1 MMDTETTPMV
11 TPSEVI
17 EHIYCSRF
25 TYFMQV
31 LNIPQFED
39 RRFKVLKG
47 REVHKRREEENRS
60 YLRKNIGVVNRD
72 RDVYL
77 ASPNLGVR
85 GVVDEVL
92 TLDDGTL
99 APLDY
104 KYTPYR
110 EQAFQTHQMQVVLY
124 GLLVREVYQK
134 PVNRGYVAYIRNGSK
149 LVTVPIDEAQEA
161 RTKAVVQEILRIIQT
176 GYLPKRTSQRGKC
189 ADCCYKNIC
198 V

>member
-1 MMDTETTPMV
+1 MTDTETTPMV

-17 EHIYCSRF
+17 EHIYCPRF

-39 RRFKVLKG
+39 RRYKVLKG
-47 REVHKRREEENRS
+47 REVHKRREQDNRS
-60 YLRKNIGVVNRD
+60 YLRKRLGVVRRD
-72 RDVYL
+72 HDVYL
-77 ASPNLGVR
+77 ASPTLGVR

-92 TLDDGTL
+92 TLEDGTL

-110 EQAFQTHQMQVVLY
+110 ERAFQTHQVQVVLY
-124 GLLVREVYQK
+124 GLLVREVYDK
-134 PVNRGYVAYIRNGSK
+134 PVDRGFVAYIRGGNQV
-149 LVTVPIDEAQEA
+149 VTVPIDDEKAKKV
-161 RTKAVVQEILRIIQT
+161 RAVVQEILSVVQT
-176 GYLPKRTSQRGKC
+176 GRLPKRTSQRAKC

>member
-1 MMDTETTPMV
+1 MTDTETTPMV

-17 EHIYCSRF
+17 EHIYCPRF

-39 RRFKVLKG
+39 RRYKVLKG
-47 REVHKRREEENRS
+47 REVHKRREQDNRS
-60 YLRKNIGVVNRD
+60 YLRKRLGVVGRD

-77 ASPNLGVR
+77 ASPTLGVR

-92 TLDDGTL
+92 TLEDGTL

-110 EQAFQTHQMQVVLY
+110 ERAFQTHQVQVVLY
-124 GLLVREVYQK
+124 GLLVREVYDK
-134 PVNRGYVAYIRNGSK
+134 PVDRGFVAYIRGGNQV
-149 LVTVPIDEAQEA
+149 VTVPIDDEKAKKV
-161 RTKAVVQEILRIIQT
+161 RAVVQEILSVVQT
-176 GYLPKRTSQRGKC
+176 GRLPKRTSQRAKC

>member
-1 MMDTETTPMV
+1 MTDNETTPMV

-17 EHIYCSRF
+17 EHIYCPRF

-47 REVHKRREEENRS
+47 REVHKRREQENRS
-60 YLRKNIGVVNRD
+60 YLRKNIGVIGRD

-85 GVVDEVL
+85 GIVDEVL
-92 TLDDGTL
+92 RLQDGTL

-110 EQAFQTHQMQVVLY
+110 ERAFQTHQIQVVLY
-124 GLLVREVYQK
+124 GLLIKAVYHK
-134 PVNRGYVAYIRNGSK
+134 PVNRGYVAYIRGGSK
-149 LVTVPIDEAQEA
+149 LITVPIDDVEEAK
-161 RTKAVVQEILRIIQT
+161 TKATVQELLKIIQT
-176 GYLPKRTSQRGKC
+176 GRLPKRTPQRAKC

>member
-1 MMDTETTPMV
+1 MN
-11 TPSEVI
+11 
-17 EHIYCSRF
+17 
-25 TYFMQV
+25 V

-47 REVHKRREEENRS
+47 REVHKRRETENRF
-60 YLRKNIGVVNRD
+60 YLRKSIDVVNRD
-72 RDVYL
+72 INVYL

-92 TLDDGTL
+92 TLKDGSM

-110 EQAFQTHQMQVVLY
+110 EQAFKTHHIQIVLY
-124 GLLVREVYQK
+124 GLLIRETYHK
-134 PVNRGYVAYIRNGSK
+134 PVNRGFVAYIRGGNQ
-149 LVTVPIDEAQEA
+149 LITVPIDAEQEA
-161 RTKAVVQEILRIIQT
+161 ATRKTVRDILNIIQT
-176 GYLPKRTSQRGKC
+176 GTLPRKTPNRAKC

>member
-1 MMDTETTPMV
+1 MIDTETTPMV

-17 EHIYCSRF
+17 EHIYCPRF

-47 REVHKRREEENRS
+47 REVHQRREQENRS
-60 YLRKNIGVVNRD
+60 YLRKNIGVVHRD
-72 RDVYL
+72 REVYL

-92 TLDDGTL
+92 TLNDGTL

-110 EQAFQTHQMQVVLY
+110 ERAFQTHQVQVVLY
-124 GLLVREVYQK
+124 GLLVQEVYGK
-134 PVNRGYVAYIRNGSK
+134 PVNRGYVAYIRGGSK
-149 LVTVPIDEAQEA
+149 VVTVPIDTVRGEE
-161 RTKAVVQEILRIIQT
+161 TKAVVQEILSIIHT
-176 GYLPKRTSQRGKC
+176 GRLPKRTPQRAKC
-189 ADCCYKNIC
+189 VDCCYKNIC